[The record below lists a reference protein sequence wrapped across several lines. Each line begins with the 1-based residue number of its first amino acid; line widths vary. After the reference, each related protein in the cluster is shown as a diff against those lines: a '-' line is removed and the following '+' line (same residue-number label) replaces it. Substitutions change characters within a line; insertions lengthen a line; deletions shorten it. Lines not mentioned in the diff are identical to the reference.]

1 MRVDFLSPV
10 QRVINSATVFGT
22 NIAANVAL
30 SDIEEQRDAARR
42 NDKAEEMSKFNKK
55 MELEYAKLNAKKS
68 RDVVYEQDVGVRA
81 LRAQTEAAKAKEE
94 IAVSKQKRKIA
105 NQSMK
110 EALMQAKADKE
121 NAETAY
127 RDLKRVD
134 GVVDLGQFKRKE

>member
-10 QRVINSATVFGT
+10 QRVINSATIFGT

-30 SDIEEQRDAARR
+30 SEMEEQKDAARR
-42 NDKAEEMSKFNKK
+42 SDKADEMSKFNKK
-55 MELEYAKLNAKKS
+55 MELEYEKLNAKRS
-68 RDVVYEQDVGVRA
+68 RDVVYAKDVGVRA
-81 LRAQTEAAKAKEE
+81 QRAETEAAKAKEE
-94 IAVSKQKRKIA
+94 IAVSKQNRRIA
-105 NQSMK
+105 NQKMK

-127 RDLKRVD
+127 KDLKRVD